1 VIIFGL
7 SAPDVQ
13 QGLEEK
19 MIVLEDR
26 NAVIFGLKNCLFR
39 TKNQIRAIVAKKRPK
54 CPEM

>member
-26 NAVIFGLKNCLFR
+26 NAVIFGLKNCRRGDFI
-39 TKNQIRAIVAKKRPK
+39 NI
-54 CPEM
+54 